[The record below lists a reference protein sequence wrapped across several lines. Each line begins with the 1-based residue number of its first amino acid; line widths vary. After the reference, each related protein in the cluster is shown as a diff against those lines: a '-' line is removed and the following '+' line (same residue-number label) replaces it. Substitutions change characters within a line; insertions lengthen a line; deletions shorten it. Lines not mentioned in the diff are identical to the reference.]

1 MTRKEK
7 QIIIK
12 ETELLSDDELK
23 KLYYESVFDSLGSQ
37 VEDMFELGYDMIDVK
52 ERVNYERFLIEKST
66 ILETICIARGIK
78 LWNEEEQNE
87 QEN

>member
-23 KLYYESVFDSLGSQ
+23 NLYYKSVFDCLGSQ

>member
-12 ETELLSDDELK
+12 ETELLSDHELK
-23 KLYYESVFDSLGSQ
+23 NLYYESAFDCLGSQ
-37 VEDMFELGYDMIDVK
+37 VEDMIELGYDMRDIK
-52 ERVNYERFLIEKST
+52 EIEKHERFLIDKSNL
-66 ILETICIARGIK
+66 LETICIDRGIE

-87 QEN
+87 QK